1 MLKEKTLTIGQAIR
15 KARKSKKIT
24 QEKLAEKTGYCQNV
38 ICKWETDKQM
48 PKITSVIDIADAL
61 GVSIDELVGRKSK
74 LKPVGRFPFTCCPKC
89 DRVVNQINSYCPN
102 CGQALDWSDTE

>member
-1 MLKEKTLTIGQAIR
+1 MTEKKGLTIGQAMR

-24 QEKLAEKTGYCQNV
+24 QEKLAEITGYSQNV

-61 GVSIDELVGRKSK
+61 GVSVDELVGRKFK
-74 LKPVGRFPFTCCPKC
+74 LKPVERFPFTCCPKC
-89 DRVVNQINSYCPN
+89 DRVVNKSQKYCPE
-102 CGQALDWSDTE
+102 CGLALDWSDTE